1 MTYVDTSALP
11 VKEPKPGWKG
21 RFFHSERMTF
31 SYYEIEAGADV
42 HRHHHPQEEVFHVLD
57 GELEVSIGDETR
69 TVRPGEAAVV
79 PSEVEHSARAVT
91 DCRVIV
97 ADSPTRDSVGGVD
110 IR

>member
-1 MTYVDTSALP
+1 MTYIDTSALP
-11 VKEPKPGWKG
+11 V
-21 RFFHSERMTF
+21 R
-31 SYYEIEAGADV
+31 AGADV

-69 TVRPGEAAVV
+69 MVRPGDAAVV
-79 PSEVEHSARAVT
+79 PSEVEHSARAIT